1 MNKNIQTPNKQTPNK
16 QTPNKQTPNKQTP
29 NKQTPNKQTQ
39 KKISTNIYE
48 IFNEIDKDNIKD
60 NVKEIVN
67 NISSFKNILTKKEL
81 NNYDESKE
89 YINKFYLQEK
99 GKYKMKYENNNKIKK
114 IIHNDD
120 IFLLNN
126 IDKKSINEKMNKI
139 INIMIDRW
147 NSYEEKYIDLYGYD
161 NFEKYHLFQVDD
173 DYFDNDYYE
182 NSSISDDESSYYSD
196 NELFV

>member
-1 MNKNIQTPNKQTPNK
+1 MNKNIQTS
-16 QTPNKQTPNKQTP
+16 
-29 NKQTPNKQTQ
+29 NKQTQ
-39 KKISTNIYE
+39 KKTSTNIYE

-67 NISSFKNILTKKEL
+67 NDNNISSFKNILTKKEL
-81 NNYDESKE
+81 SNYDETKE
-89 YINKFYLQEK
+89 YINEFYLQEK
-99 GKYKMKYENNNKIKK
+99 GKYKIKYETNNKIKK

-126 IDKKSINEKMNKI
+126 IDKKSTNEKMNKI

-161 NFEKYHLFQVDD
+161 NFEKYHLFPVEV
-173 DYFDNDYYE
+173 DYFDNDYCE
-182 NSSISDDESSYYSD
+182 NSSISDDDSSYYSD
-196 NELFV
+196 NELFFV

>member
-1 MNKNIQTPNKQTPNK
+1 MNKNIQTFNKQNK
-16 QTPNKQTPNKQTP
+16 ENKENKE
-29 NKQTPNKQTQ
+29 TQ
-39 KKISTNIYE
+39 KKTSKNIYE
-48 IFNEIDKDNIKD
+48 IFNEVDKDNIEE
-60 NVKEIVN
+60 VVN
-67 NISSFKNILTKKEL
+67 NNICSFKNILTKKEL

-89 YINKFYLQEK
+89 NINKFYLQEK

-147 NSYEEKYIDLYGYD
+147 NNYEEKYIDLYGYD
-161 NFEKYHLFQVDD
+161 NFEKYHLFPVEV

-182 NSSISDDESSYYSD
+182 DSSISDDESSYYSD

>member
-1 MNKNIQTPNKQTPNK
+1 
-16 QTPNKQTPNKQTP
+16 
-29 NKQTPNKQTQ
+29 
-39 KKISTNIYE
+39 
-48 IFNEIDKDNIKD
+48 
-60 NVKEIVN
+60 
-67 NISSFKNILTKKEL
+67 
-81 NNYDESKE
+81 
-89 YINKFYLQEK
+89 
-99 GKYKMKYENNNKIKK
+99 MKYENNNKIKK

-147 NSYEEKYIDLYGYD
+147 NNYEEKYIDLYGYD
-161 NFEKYHLFQVDD
+161 NFEKYHLFPVEV

-182 NSSISDDESSYYSD
+182 DSSISDDESSYYSD

>member
-1 MNKNIQTPNKQTPNK
+1 MNKNIQTL
-16 QTPNKQTPNKQTP
+16 
-29 NKQTPNKQTQ
+29 NKQTQ
-39 KKISTNIYE
+39 KKTSTNIYE

-67 NISSFKNILTKKEL
+67 NIPSFKNILTKKEL
-81 NNYDESKE
+81 GNYDETKE
-89 YINKFYLQEK
+89 HINEFYFEEK
-99 GKYKMKYENNNKIKK
+99 GKYKMKYETNNKIKK

-126 IDKKSINEKMNKI
+126 IDKKSTNEKMNKI

-147 NSYEEKYIDLYGYD
+147 NNYEEKYIDLYDYD
-161 NFEKYHLFQVDD
+161 NFEKYHLFPVEV

-182 NSSISDDESSYYSD
+182 NTSISDDDSSYYSD
-196 NELFV
+196 NEMFV